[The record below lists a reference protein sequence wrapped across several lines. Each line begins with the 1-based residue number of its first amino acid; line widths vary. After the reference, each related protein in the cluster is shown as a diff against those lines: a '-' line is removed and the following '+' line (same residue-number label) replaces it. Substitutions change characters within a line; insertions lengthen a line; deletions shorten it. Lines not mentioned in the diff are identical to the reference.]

1 MSQFDHPADRH
12 GTVSEKYN
20 KDLIELFSGNREAEP
35 FWVADMDF
43 SSPAVIIDALRREL
57 DTGVLGYVGNQG
69 IIPDF
74 LSFVQKRHEWEP
86 DASHVVIAPGMLAS
100 IAMLLDTYSVK
111 DDAVLLPFPAYKPFV
126 SILHKLERKI
136 VPLHLSYNE
145 HSHTFSFPL
154 GEYEELMDRKDIR
167 IVLFCSPHNPSGMV
181 FSPET
186 LQGVAR
192 VAERREALIISDEIH
207 ADLVY
212 EGVKHLPMGKVTDVM
227 KVRTATCMAPSKTFN
242 IAGEHFS
249 MVVCSDR
256 QMKRELVKKLDS
268 YHLAPDYLAMTAARA
283 AYSKGHPW
291 LMELIPYLEENAAMI
306 QSLLSEHDSRMRFI
320 APSASFI
327 ALIDCSEILAKI
339 QEKGGKETIP
349 SGEAG
354 YLSHFF
360 GTRAGIA
367 LNDGS
372 WFGSAYS
379 SFVRF
384 NYATSRSRVKEAI
397 LAMIGAERELFT
409 L

>member
-43 SSPAVIIDALRREL
+43 STPQVIIDALRREL
-57 DTGVLGYVGNQG
+57 DTGVLGYVGNQDV
-69 IIPDF
+69 IPGF
-74 LSFVQKRHEWEP
+74 LSFVQERHEWEP
-86 DASHVVIAPGMLAS
+86 KAAHVVIAPGMLAS
-100 IAMLLDTYSVK
+100 IAMLLDTYSEK
-111 DDAVLLPFPAYKPFV
+111 GDSVLLPFPAYKPFV
-126 SILHKLERKI
+126 SILRKMERKI
-136 VPLHLSYNE
+136 VPLHLSYDE
-145 HSHTFSFPL
+145 HSQTFSFPL
-154 GEYEELMDRKDIR
+154 HEYEEQMSREEIR
-167 IVLFCSPHNPSGMV
+167 IILFCSPHNPSGMV
-181 FSPET
+181 FSAET
-186 LQGVAR
+186 LNGVAK
-192 VAERREALIISDEIH
+192 VAERRNALIISDEIH

-212 EGVKHLPMGKVTDVM
+212 GGVKHIPMGKVTEGM

-268 YHLAPDYLAMTAARA
+268 FHLAPDYLAMTAARS
-283 AYSKGHPW
+283 AYREGLPW
-291 LMELIPYLEENAAMI
+291 LMELVPYLEENAAAI
-306 QSLLSEHDSRMRFI
+306 QSLLSEHDSSMRFI

-327 ALIDCSEILAKI
+327 ALIDCSEILTKI
-339 QEKGGKETIP
+339 QEKGKKDTLP

-360 GTRAGIA
+360 GTQAGIA

-372 WFGSAYS
+372 WFGSQYS

-384 NYATSRSRVKEAI
+384 NYATSRSRVKNAI
-397 LAMIGAERELFT
+397 LSMIEAERELFRT
-409 L
+409 